1 MVMWSLRGQAG
12 LGSKP
17 PAPGRMLPSLPVP
30 TGTPF
35 QSWTREACSYSEDH
49 TQIPPDSLPLARRRL
64 WLLWPGP

>member
-1 MVMWSLRGQAG
+1 MAMWSLRGQAG

-35 QSWTREACSYSEDH
+35 QTWTREASSYSEDH
-49 TQIPPDSLPLARRRL
+49 TQILSDSLPLARQHL